1 MNRTDRLYAIVE
13 ELRAAGSRGRTAAAL
28 AGTFEVATR
37 TVKRDVSALQ
47 QAGVQIWATGGPGGG
62 YVLDAA
68 ATLPPI
74 TFTAA
79 EATALALA
87 LAVQPGLPFAEDGR
101 SALAK
106 VLAVM
111 PPSGAD
117 DARDLARRTWVR
129 PAHRRAPVA
138 VTRVLDEGLRHRRV
152 VALDYT
158 AAGGVSTTGRPVE
171 PMAYALDEDRNWY
184 LLAWC
189 RLREGGRWFRL
200 DRIDAARLTGD
211 TFTDRDLRATF
222 GDPPADAFPVLGPEG
237 AGPGG
242 AGAPRAVR
250 P

>member
-13 ELRAAGSRGRTAAAL
+13 ELRAAGARGRTAAAL

-47 QAGVQIWATGGPGGG
+47 QAGVPIWATGGPGGG

-87 LAVQPGLPFAEDGR
+87 LAVQPGLPFSEDGR

-111 PPSGAD
+111 PASGAD
-117 DARDLARRTWVR
+117 AARDLAARTWVR
-129 PAHRRAPVA
+129 PADRRAPVA

-152 VALDYT
+152 LALDYT
-158 AAGGVSTTGRPVE
+158 AAGGAVTAGRPVE
-171 PMAYALDEDRNWY
+171 PMAYALDEDRHWY

-200 DRIDAARLTGD
+200 DRIDGARLTGD
-211 TFTDRDLRATF
+211 TFADRDLRATF
-222 GDPPADAFPVLGPEG
+222 GEPPADAFPVLGPEG
-237 AGPGG
+237 AGPGR
-242 AGAPRAVR
+242 PAVR

>member
-1 MNRTDRLYAIVE
+1 
-13 ELRAAGSRGRTAAAL
+13 
-28 AGTFEVATR
+28 
-37 TVKRDVSALQ
+37 
-47 QAGVQIWATGGPGGG
+47 
-62 YVLDAA
+62 VLDAA

-87 LAVQPGLPFAEDGR
+87 LAVQPGLPFSEDGR

-111 PPSGAD
+111 PASGAD
-117 DARDLARRTWVR
+117 DARDLAARTWVR
-129 PAHRRAPVA
+129 PVHRGAPVA
-138 VTRVLDEGLRHRRV
+138 VTRVLDEGLRRRRV

-158 AAGGVSTTGRPVE
+158 AAGGASTIGRPVE
-171 PMAYALDEDRNWY
+171 PMAYALNEDRRWY

-211 TFTDRDLRATF
+211 TFTDRDLRETF
-222 GDPPADAFPVLGPEG
+222 GEPPADAFPVLGPEG
-237 AGPGG
+237 AGP
-242 AGAPRAVR
+242 AALPAVR